1 MRIALVGYRGSGK
14 STIGKILAEK
24 TGWELVC
31 LDELIEKRAGKSI
44 PQIVEQEGW
53 KRFRQLESKI
63 LKEVIKKDPA
73 IFDLGGGVVEQEE
86 NRKLIKE
93 NCFVV
98 WLKASPEILAERI
111 KHSQNRPSLTGKDFL
126 EEISGVLARREPL
139 YQELAH
145 LELNTEQKPPQ
156 ELAEKILENLNF

>member
-126 EEISGVLARREPL
+126 EEISEVLARREPL

>member
-73 IFDLGGGVVEQEE
+73 IFDLGGGVVEREE

-98 WLKASPEILAERI
+98 WLKASPEVLAERI

-126 EEISGVLARREPL
+126 EEISEVLARREPL

>member
-73 IFDLGGGVVEQEE
+73 IFDLGGGVVEREE

-93 NCFVV
+93 NCFVL
-98 WLKASPEILAERI
+98 WHKASPEVLAERI

-126 EEISGVLARREPL
+126 EEISEVLARRTPF
-139 YQELAH
+139 YQELANIK
-145 LELNTEQKPPQ
+145 LDTENSLPT
-156 ELAEKILENLNF
+156 ELAWEIFKALSL